1 MEGLIVKGTAGK
13 ENTWSQGHHRG
24 SGAVLKVSI
33 MWAGGL
39 RYSQNTDNGLMH

>member
-1 MEGLIVKGTAGK
+1 MKGTPGR
-13 ENTWSQGHHRG
+13 ENTWSQGHHGG

-39 RYSQNTDNGLMH
+39 RYSQNSDNGLMY